1 MIKFKKKGVL
11 FWITGLS
18 GSGKTTIAKKI
29 YKQIVLKYGPTLLI
43 NGDEIRKFFR
53 LRGYSFQEREKIGFS
68 YSKLF
73 KKITDQNIN
82 VLFAGVVLN
91 KKIRIWNR
99 KNIKNYLEIYI
110 KSNTKKIIKKKYK
123 SLYRKTNN
131 IVGIKI
137 KAEFPSNPDI
147 IVQNNFDKKVHV
159 ISKNLMKKVKDK
171 LDDK

>member
-1 MIKFKKKGVL
+1 MTKFKSKGIL
-11 FWITGLS
+11 FWITGLP

-29 YKQIVLKYGPTLLI
+29 YKQIVQKYGLTLLI
-43 NGDEIRKFFR
+43 NGDEIRKIFQ
-53 LRGYSFQEREKIGFS
+53 LKGYSFEEREKIGFS

-82 VLFAGVVLN
+82 VLFAGGVLN
-91 KKIRIWNR
+91 KKVRTWNR
-99 KNIKNYLEIYI
+99 KNIKNYLEIYV

-123 SLYRKTNN
+123 SLYTKTDN

-137 KAEFPSNPDI
+137 KAEFPLNPDI
-147 IVQNNFDKKVHV
+147 IVHNNFDKKVDV
-159 ISKNLMKKVKDK
+159 LSKNLTKKIKVK